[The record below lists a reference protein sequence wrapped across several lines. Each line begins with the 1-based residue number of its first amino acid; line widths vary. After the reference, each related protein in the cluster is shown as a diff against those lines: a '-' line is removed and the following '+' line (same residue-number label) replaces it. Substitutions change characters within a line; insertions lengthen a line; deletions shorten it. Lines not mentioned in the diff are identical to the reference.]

1 MDTLCGMWGLSSLTR
16 DRTNTPCSGSSES
29 WPLDSQGCPWCSF
42 LKNGTS
48 NFHADR
54 SWETGPGWGGLQDGS
69 HSQGLQESKTES
81 GQETA
86 VTSHILR
93 RISDIK
99 ETWHYKGSDS
109 SWDQILEEAPAQGA
123 ETYHLGHYLMP
134 AEGSLCWL
142 PWEGPGGILHLFRAV
157 TILLNAQLGF
167 LQTVIIMMNHAATI
181 TPS

>member
-86 VTSHILR
+86 VTSLILR

-123 ETYHLGHYLMP
+123 ETYHLGHYLML

-181 TPS
+181 APS